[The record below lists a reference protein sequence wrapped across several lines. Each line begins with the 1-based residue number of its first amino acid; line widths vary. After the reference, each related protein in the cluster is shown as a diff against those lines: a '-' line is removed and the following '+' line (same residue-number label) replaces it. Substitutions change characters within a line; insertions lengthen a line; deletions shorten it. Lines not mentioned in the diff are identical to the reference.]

1 MLRQCSSELSGA
13 QNAGD
18 QCCELLSAFD
28 LRECAMTDD
37 RVKSFKKKYFK
48 LLQPLRLACDVPV
61 PSPSA
66 EPNDDANDDAL
77 ELAADSLSKARDSS
91 MYDNII
97 SVARAVMA
105 TDSDSA
111 RVVTVELAVEGGV
124 EDVEAAVK
132 FAVNKAAA
140 LAKSTSKKGG
150 IMLQEISLEMEKDDH
165 GALCSCE
172 NAVLPELTENAT
184 SSVALRY
191 AYLAARLSIC
201 KFTCAHKGLV
211 LGGMILQMA
220 VLSALIMFIL
230 ARPLWA
236 RRTRGG
242 GISSAQSSGTCS
254 ATSNSGQFIADAGDG
269 QWTEPLLPRD
279 EEEGMASGRDTS
291 VDTSCTNVQDEA
303 DLSEPREVRTIFGE
317 IGRGTQGPA
326 GAPVPGEEPEFME
339 FEDIDDRVEYRY
351 SDEPEAPE
359 DAMGP
364 VPRIGH
370 IGSFSLDELTKDNEA
385 VVAAT
390 AEAEA
395 EANHPSSLSPEQGN
409 SPQHAKKNASS
420 LLVNETLRRKVVKR
434 IASAFTANSKFLG
447 DATAAATDCEK
458 AVYESSRSLTVYQS
472 IAANAARVAR
482 EAAGLAEVLRVA
494 RGCPREQHGGM
505 PVGQDTGSIAQASM
519 GRLPEAIVKMDYT

>member
-1 MLRQCSSELSGA
+1 MQQRQHPS
-13 QNAGD
+13 QH
-18 QCCELLSAFD
+18 
-28 LRECAMTDD
+28 
-37 RVKSFKKKYFK
+37 
-48 LLQPLRLACDVPV
+48 PLRG
-61 PSPSA
+61 
-66 EPNDDANDDAL
+66 
-77 ELAADSLSKARDSS
+77 
-91 MYDNII
+91 
-97 SVARAVMA
+97 
-105 TDSDSA
+105 
-111 RVVTVELAVEGGV
+111 TVHFNPG
-124 EDVEAAVK
+124 
-132 FAVNKAAA
+132 
-140 LAKSTSKKGG
+140 
-150 IMLQEISLEMEKDDH
+150 
-165 GALCSCE
+165 
-172 NAVLPELTENAT
+172 
-184 SSVALRY
+184 
-191 AYLAARLSIC
+191 
-201 KFTCAHKGLV
+201 
-211 LGGMILQMA
+211 
-220 VLSALIMFIL
+220 
-230 ARPLWA
+230 
-236 RRTRGG
+236 
-242 GISSAQSSGTCS
+242 
-254 ATSNSGQFIADAGDG
+254 
-269 QWTEPLLPRD
+269 
-279 EEEGMASGRDTS
+279 DTS

-317 IGRGTQGPA
+317 IGRGTQDPA

-390 AEAEA
+390 VAAQFHGCESSEMFDALEKAEAEA

>member
-1 MLRQCSSELSGA
+1 MTLCQQAYFMLRQCSSELSGA

-279 EEEGMASGRDTS
+279 EEEGMASG
-291 VDTSCTNVQDEA
+291 
-303 DLSEPREVRTIFGE
+303 
-317 IGRGTQGPA
+317 
-326 GAPVPGEEPEFME
+326 
-339 FEDIDDRVEYRY
+339 
-351 SDEPEAPE
+351 
-359 DAMGP
+359 
-364 VPRIGH
+364 
-370 IGSFSLDELTKDNEA
+370 
-385 VVAAT
+385 
-390 AEAEA
+390 
-395 EANHPSSLSPEQGN
+395 
-409 SPQHAKKNASS
+409 
-420 LLVNETLRRKVVKR
+420 
-434 IASAFTANSKFLG
+434 
-447 DATAAATDCEK
+447 
-458 AVYESSRSLTVYQS
+458 SR
-472 IAANAARVAR
+472 
-482 EAAGLAEVLRVA
+482 
-494 RGCPREQHGGM
+494 
-505 PVGQDTGSIAQASM
+505 
-519 GRLPEAIVKMDYT
+519 